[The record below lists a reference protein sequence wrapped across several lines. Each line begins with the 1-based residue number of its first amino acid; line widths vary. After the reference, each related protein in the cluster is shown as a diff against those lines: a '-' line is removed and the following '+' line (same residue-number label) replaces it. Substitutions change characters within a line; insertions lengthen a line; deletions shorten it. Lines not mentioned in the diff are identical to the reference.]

1 MKMPAPY
8 WTMTYSASRRAH
20 HHRCR
25 GCNRIIQD
33 GEPVLMAQ
41 VVARGRSG
49 SKTASIHATCADR
62 PSFGGYTEREYLE
75 AHGMAYL
82 AACGWREAERFMST
96 APINKPGEK
105 VAHSN

>member
-1 MKMPAPY
+1 MKMPSPY

-33 GEPVLMAQ
+33 GEPILMARI
-41 VVARGRSG
+41 VS
-49 SKTASIHATCADR
+49 SKTTCLHEACADR
-62 PSFGGYTEREYLE
+62 ASFGGYTERQYLE

-82 AACGWREAERFMST
+82 AACGWKEAVHFMAT
-96 APINKPGEK
+96 APICKPGDK
-105 VAHSN
+105 IAASN